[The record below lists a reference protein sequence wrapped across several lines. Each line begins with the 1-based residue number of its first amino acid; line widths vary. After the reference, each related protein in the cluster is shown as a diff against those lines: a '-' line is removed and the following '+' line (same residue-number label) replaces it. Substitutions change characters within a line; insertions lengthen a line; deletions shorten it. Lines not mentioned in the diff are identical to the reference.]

1 MSRPCAFLANR
12 SRSARLLALL
22 LASTAGTTLV
32 AAELKFEKPAD
43 LEKNFAKPTQ
53 GGLSVVN
60 EERGVLRFSSGAATR
75 LTRTAFAPNGKPAD
89 LVDEKIVTMFR
100 FNQPNASFGIM
111 SRVQQEESDCYVA
124 LVNIGPNG
132 GILRLFKGLPRGT
145 YADGELVMK
154 RSPAV
159 RPGEWYRLETS
170 TKNRRSGV
178 VMQAE
183 LKPARGGHPLMSVE
197 WEDKTRPIN
206 NAGHVQL
213 RFFSSD
219 ARCEIDV
226 KEVSIKP
233 DPKP

>member
-1 MSRPCAFLANR
+1 M
-12 SRSARLLALL
+12 
-22 LASTAGTTLV
+22 ASTAGTSLV
-32 AAELKFEKPAD
+32 AAELKFEKTAD
-43 LEKNFAKPTQ
+43 FEKSFAKPTQ
-53 GGLSVVN
+53 DGLSVVN
-60 EERGVLRFSSGAATR
+60 EERGVLRFSSGEGQR

-89 LVDEKIVTMFR
+89 LVDEKVITTFR
-100 FNQPNASFGIM
+100 FKQPNASFGVM
-111 SRVQQEESDCYVA
+111 SRVQKEESDCYVA

-154 RSPAV
+154 RNPAV

-170 TKNRRSGV
+170 TKNRRTGV

-197 WEDKTRPIN
+197 WEDKIQPLSN
-206 NAGHVQL
+206 PGHVQL
-213 RFFSSD
+213 RFYSGD
-219 ARCEIDV
+219 PGGETDV

-233 DPKP
+233 EPKQSSPQ